1 MHVHQG
7 RNQDGSQA
15 EVQGGDSTGTHS
27 IPFTTG
33 GVKVME
39 A

>member
-1 MHVHQG
+1 MRVHQG

-15 EVQGGDSTGTHS
+15 EVQGGDSTGTHG

-33 GVKVME
+33 RVKAME